1 MEERLFEVIYHMGT
15 APSSQVSLRSALKGT
30 ALVSHGAGG
39 REESGLPPDTGKMDW
54 DDRKMQNAVLYIY
67 FLHCVSA
74 NNFLRL

>member
-54 DDRKMQNAVLYIY
+54 DDRKMLYYTSIS
-67 FLHCVSA
+67 CTVSVQTTS
-74 NNFLRL
+74 